1 MWRRFNRRCDK
12 ITKMPLGD
20 KRLIYTFTLF
30 GLNRTS
36 VVPSDQTDLAAP
48 FIAPAPVFLCVSVSC
63 PPSRL
68 DGARKEHAHTIQS
81 CLFGFDYI

>member
-1 MWRRFNRRCDK
+1 M
-12 ITKMPLGD
+12 
-20 KRLIYTFTLF
+20 
-30 GLNRTS
+30 
-36 VVPSDQTDLAAP
+36 VPSDQTDLAAP